1 MVTAKPIKLL
11 IISRTLEAQLG
22 FQIMSIFFSL
32 ENHQGSLAHSR
43 CVIPFWVEN
52 TAVKVSNLSATNS
65 HFETDLMRVRVTSM
79 F

>member
-32 ENHQGSLAHSR
+32 ENHQGS
-43 CVIPFWVEN
+43 
-52 TAVKVSNLSATNS
+52 
-65 HFETDLMRVRVTSM
+65 
-79 F
+79 